1 MRGEGTYEHLDDR
14 YRRYAALSNDERI
27 AWIKADRWIGF
38 EQAGAAITRLN
49 ALLAYPPRDR
59 MPCLLIYGDTGMGKT
74 KIIRKFQRSHPARFC
89 QATGVTIRPVV
100 VAQVPSEPVERDLY
114 RELLASLEAPA
125 LAGGTLAREKD
136 ICRSLLR
143 TVGARMI

>member
-59 MPCLLIYGDTGMGKT
+59 M
-74 KIIRKFQRSHPARFC
+74 R
-89 QATGVTIRPVV
+89 
-100 VAQVPSEPVERDLY
+100 
-114 RELLASLEAPA
+114 
-125 LAGGTLAREKD
+125 
-136 ICRSLLR
+136 
-143 TVGARMI
+143 